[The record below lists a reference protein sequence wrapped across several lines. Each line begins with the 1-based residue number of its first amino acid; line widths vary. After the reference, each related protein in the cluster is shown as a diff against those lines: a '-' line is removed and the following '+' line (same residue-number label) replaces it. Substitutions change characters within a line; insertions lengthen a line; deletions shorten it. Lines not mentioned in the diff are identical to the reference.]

1 MAQELVDTKLLAKLN
16 EGNLSATEAKYF
28 QDLYNAYRDYNTK
41 KSAENSALEVSQGIF
56 CYLIY
61 NLLMNNI
68 LKRSDTL

>member
-28 QDLYNAYRDYNTK
+28 QDYTMPRDYNTK